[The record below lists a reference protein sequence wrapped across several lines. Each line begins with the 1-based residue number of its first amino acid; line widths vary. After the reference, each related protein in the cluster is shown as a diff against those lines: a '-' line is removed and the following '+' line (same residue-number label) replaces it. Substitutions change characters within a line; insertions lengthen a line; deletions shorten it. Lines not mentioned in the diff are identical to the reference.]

1 MAVEVVA
8 FLSLGIMRL
17 IVDTSVIL
25 IKFFAKATRLY
36 NNTFIVKNLRLACQR
51 LDGQWIPS
59 GDWSDIRCHRRD
71 RLVWASNTNF
81 SS

>member
-36 NNTFIVKNLRLACQR
+36 NNTFIVKNLRLAS
-51 LDGQWIPS
+51 LSKVG
-59 GDWSDIRCHRRD
+59 WSMDPLR
-71 RLVWASNTNF
+71 
-81 SS
+81 